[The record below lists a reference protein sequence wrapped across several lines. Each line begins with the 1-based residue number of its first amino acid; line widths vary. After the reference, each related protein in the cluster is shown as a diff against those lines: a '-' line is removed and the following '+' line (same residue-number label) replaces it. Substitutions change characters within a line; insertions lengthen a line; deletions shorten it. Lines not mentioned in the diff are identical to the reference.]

1 MKPAIKIDHLSK
13 RYRIGGLHP
22 GYVTFREVIGSVV
35 TAPFRKL
42 KGTNGQQ
49 TVWALNDVKL
59 QIGEGELVGII
70 GHNGAGKSTL
80 LKILSRVT
88 RPTTG
93 SVELFGRIGSLLEV
107 GTGFHPD
114 LTGRENIFLSG
125 AILGMRR
132 AEIERKFDEI
142 VAFSELQKFI
152 ETSVKWYS
160 SGMYVRLAFS
170 VAAHLEPE
178 ILMMDEVLAV
188 GDAAFQQKC
197 LDKMHEIRQQG
208 RTILFVSHDMAAIT
222 RLCKR
227 VVLLENGRITCDG
240 EPHEVVNHYLS
251 SSLKTGA
258 SREWA
263 NGAEAPG
270 DEVVR
275 LRRVRVRAETGETI
289 SVVDIRKPFGI
300 ELTYEVLEDGHALV
314 PVLEFYNEAGTELFS
329 THDTQPDWRRRERP
343 RATYTSTVWV
353 PGNLL
358 AEGSLLGHV
367 SVMSHFP
374 STKLHLS
381 ERNAVAFQVVDSP
394 AGDSARGDYLGPM
407 PGLMRPLLDWTTETN
422 EIEELSPKSNV
433 QRPKSAQDS

>member
-1 MKPAIKIDHLSK
+1 MKPALRISHISK

-22 GYVTFREVIGSVV
+22 GFMTFREMLGGVL

-42 KGTNGQQ
+42 KGVNGHQ
-49 TVWALNDVKL
+49 TLWALSDVSL
-59 QIGEGELVGII
+59 QIAQGELVGII
-70 GHNGAGKSTL
+70 GRNGAGKSTL

-93 SVELFGRIGSLLEV
+93 EVELFGRIGSLLEV

-142 VAFSELQKFI
+142 VAFSELEKFI

-170 VAAHLEPE
+170 IAAHLEPE

-197 LDKMHEIRQQG
+197 LDKMHQIRQQG
-208 RTILFVSHDMAAIT
+208 RTILFVSHDMTAIT

-227 VVLLENGRITCDG
+227 VVLIEGGKITGDG
-240 EPHEVVNHYLS
+240 EPAAVVDQYLS
-251 SSLKTGA
+251 SNFKTGA
-258 SREWA
+258 LREWGNVA
-263 NGAEAPG
+263 NAPG
-270 DEVVR
+270 DDTVR
-275 LRRVRVRAETGETI
+275 LRSVRVRDENGETI
-289 SVVDIRKPFGI
+289 SVVDVRKPLGI
-300 ELTYEVLEDGHALV
+300 EIIYDVLAEGHTLI
-314 PVLEFYNEAGTELFS
+314 PVLEVYNEKGTELFS
-329 THDTQPDWRRRERP
+329 THDTSSEWRRQARP
-343 RATYTSTVWV
+343 RGSYTSTVWI

-358 AEGSLLGHV
+358 AEGSIIGDV
-367 SVMSHFP
+367 SIMSHFP
-374 STKLHLS
+374 ATVLHAH
-381 ERNAVAFQVVDSP
+381 EENAVAFQVVDSP
-394 AGDSARGDYLGPM
+394 AGDSARGDYIGPM
-407 PGLMRPLLDWTTETN
+407 PGLLRPLLKWT
-422 EIEELSPKSNV
+422 NV
-433 QRPKSAQDS
+433 KN